1 MIVVI
6 PPLQHGVLCR
16 DHVTLPTKSR
26 GLMSRQSKVKRE
38 LRRQQEAVGYR
49 TAANVLADAVRD
61 KSNPEHIRKMLALA
75 VVYLEHNIPKHLM
88 R

>member
-1 MIVVI
+1 MIVAI
-6 PPLQHGVLCR
+6 SLLQHGVLCR
-16 DHVTLPTKSR
+16 ELVIPSTESR

-61 KSNPEHIRKMLALA
+61 ESNPEHIRKMLALA
-75 VVYLEHNIPKHLM
+75 VVYL
-88 R
+88 

>member
-1 MIVVI
+1 MW
-6 PPLQHGVLCR
+6 PLQHGVLCQEL
-16 DHVTLPTKSR
+16 VILSTESR

-61 KSNPEHIRKMLALA
+61 KNNPEHIRKMLALA
-75 VVYLEHNIPKHLM
+75 VVYLEHNIPKHLV

>member
-6 PPLQHGVLCR
+6 SPVQHGVLCR
-16 DHVTLPTKSR
+16 ELVIPSIKSR

-75 VVYLEHNIPKHLM
+75 VVYLEHNIPKHLV

>member
-1 MIVVI
+1 MIVAI
-6 PPLQHGVLCR
+6 SLLQHGVLCR
-16 DHVTLPTKSR
+16 ELVILSTESR

-49 TAANVLADAVRD
+49 TAASVLADAVRD

-75 VVYLEHNIPKHLM
+75 VVYLEHNIPKHLV

>member
-1 MIVVI
+1 
-6 PPLQHGVLCR
+6 
-16 DHVTLPTKSR
+16 
-26 GLMSRQSKVKRE
+26 MSRQSKVKRE
-38 LRRQQEAVGYR
+38 LRRQQEAVGYM

-75 VVYLEHNIPKHLM
+75 VVYLEHNIPKHLV

>member
-1 MIVVI
+1 M
-6 PPLQHGVLCR
+6 QHGVLCR
-16 DHVTLPTKSR
+16 ELVILLTESR

-75 VVYLEHNIPKHLM
+75 VVYLEHNIPKHLV

>member
-1 MIVVI
+1 MIVAM
-6 PPLQHGVLCR
+6 PPLQHGALC
-16 DHVTLPTKSR
+16 HELVILSIKSR

-61 KSNPEHIRKMLALA
+61 KNNPEHIRKMLALA
-75 VVYLEHNIPKHLM
+75 VVYLEHNIPKHLV

>member
-1 MIVVI
+1 M
-6 PPLQHGVLCR
+6 QHGALCR
-16 DHVTLPTKSR
+16 ELVILSIKRR

-75 VVYLEHNIPKHLM
+75 VVYLEHNIPKHLV

>member
-1 MIVVI
+1 MISL
-6 PPLQHGVLCR
+6 LQHGTPCR
-16 DHVTLPTKSR
+16 ELVILSTESR

-61 KSNPEHIRKMLALA
+61 ESNPEHIRKMLALA
-75 VVYLEHNIPKHLM
+75 VVYLEHNIPKHLV

>member
-1 MIVVI
+1 MIVAI
-6 PPLQHGVLCR
+6 SLLQHGVLCR
-16 DHVTLPTKSR
+16 ELVIRSTESR

-75 VVYLEHNIPKHLM
+75 VVYLEHNIPKHLV

>member
-1 MIVVI
+1 MIVAI
-6 PPLQHGVLCR
+6 SPLQHVALCR
-16 DHVTLPTKSR
+16 ELVIPKTKDR
-26 GLMSRQSKVKRE
+26 GWMSRQSKVKRE

-75 VVYLEHNIPKHLM
+75 AVYLEHNIPKHLV

>member
-1 MIVVI
+1 M
-6 PPLQHGVLCR
+6 
-16 DHVTLPTKSR
+16 
-26 GLMSRQSKVKRE
+26 KRE

-75 VVYLEHNIPKHLM
+75 VVYLEHNIPKHLV

>member
-1 MIVVI
+1 M
-6 PPLQHGVLCR
+6 QHGALCR
-16 DHVTLPTKSR
+16 ELVILSTESR

-61 KSNPEHIRKMLALA
+61 KNNPEHIRKMLALA
-75 VVYLEHNIPKHLM
+75 VVYLEHNIPKHLV